1 MLGLFRFPI
10 IFKIIFSVQI
20 SFLQQVLLLSSGIY
34 HSYQNVGLVFS
45 SIFFFLPLLRL
56 PNGSLPYIE
65 MKSEINSDSTS
76 DGFLNFV
83 SFQQTTSSLIL
94 ENS

>member
-1 MLGLFRFPI
+1 
-10 IFKIIFSVQI
+10 
-20 SFLQQVLLLSSGIY
+20 
-34 HSYQNVGLVFS
+34 
-45 SIFFFLPLLRL
+45 
-56 PNGSLPYIE
+56 